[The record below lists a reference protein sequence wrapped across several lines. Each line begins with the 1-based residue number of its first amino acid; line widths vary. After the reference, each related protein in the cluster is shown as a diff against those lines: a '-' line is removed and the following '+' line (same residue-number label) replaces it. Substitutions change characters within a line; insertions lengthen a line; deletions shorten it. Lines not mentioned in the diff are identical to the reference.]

1 MTYEE
6 ALDYIHS
13 VSWTFCKPGLD
24 RITRLCAALGNP
36 QNDLRFIHVAGTN
49 GKGSFCAMLD
59 AILREAGIHT
69 GRYTSPY
76 LRFFNERMCV
86 DGEPI
91 PDDELAELTE
101 LVKPIADAME
111 DKPTEFELITA
122 IGFEYF
128 RRHGCEVVILEVGMG
143 GRLDSTNLIRN
154 PLLSVI
160 TGIALD
166 HTAFLGDTVEAIAK
180 EKAGI
185 IKDRAPVLFG
195 GDDEDAARVIA
206 EVAREKGSD
215 FFRVDYEKLTVR
227 SMTLDGTEF
236 DFGERREL
244 HLALLGAYQPR
255 NACVVLSA
263 VDLLR
268 RRGLA
273 ISEDAVRA
281 GLATAEWCGRF
292 EKLLDDP
299 LFLFDGAHNP
309 QGVASAVES
318 LKIYFDE
325 KVYLLSGVLRDKD
338 YTAIARDLST
348 VAERA
353 FTITPDS
360 PRALSSDEYADVLRE
375 QDMKAEP
382 YSNLHDALTA
392 ALTAA
397 KRDRKPLVC
406 MGSLYVYA
414 ELVRELEGDARY
426 FSFGKEK

>member
-24 RITRLCAALGNP
+24 RIETLCRALGDP
-36 QNDLRFIHVAGTN
+36 QNELRFVHVAGTN

-59 AILREAGIHT
+59 SILQKAGIHT

-86 DGEPI
+86 DGAPI
-91 PDDELAELTE
+91 SNEELAELTE
-101 LVKPIADAME
+101 LVRPIADAME

-128 RRHGCEVVILEVGMG
+128 RRHGVEVVILEVGMG
-143 GRLDSTNLIRN
+143 GRLDSTNLIRD

-185 IKDRAPVLFG
+185 IKDGAPVLFG
-195 GDDEDAARVIA
+195 GDDESAARVI
-206 EVAREKGSD
+206 ETVARERGSELC
-215 FFRVDYEKLTVR
+215 RVDYEQLTVR
-227 SMTLDGTEF
+227 SMTLNGTEF
-236 DFGERREL
+236 DFGAREGL
-244 HLALLGAYQPR
+244 RLSLLGAYQPR
-255 NACVVLSA
+255 NACVVLTA

-268 RRGLA
+268 GRGLA
-273 ISEDAVRA
+273 IEETAVRE
-281 GLATAEWCGRF
+281 GLAAAEWCGRF

-299 LFLFDGAHNP
+299 IFLFDGAHNP

-318 LKIYFDE
+318 LHIYFNE

-338 YTAIARDLST
+338 YHAIARDLSS
-348 VAERA
+348 VVERA
-353 FTITPDS
+353 FTMTPDN
-360 PRALSSDEYADVLRE
+360 PRALPADEYAKTLRSVGIA
-375 QDMKAEP
+375 AEE
-382 YSNLHDALTA
+382 HDSLRKALTA
-392 ALTAA
+392 ALAAA

-406 MGSLYVYA
+406 MGSLYTYA
-414 ELVRELEGDARY
+414 ELVKELDLRY
-426 FSFGKEK
+426 FSFKKEK

>member
-6 ALDYIHS
+6 ALSYIHS

-24 RITRLCAALGNP
+24 RIEKLCAALGNP
-36 QNDLRFIHVAGTN
+36 QNELRFVHVAGTN

-59 AILREAGIHT
+59 SILRGAGLHT

-76 LRFFNERMCV
+76 LRFFNERMCI

-91 PDDELAELTE
+91 SNEELSELTE
-101 LVKPIADAME
+101 LVRPIADAME

-128 RRHGCEVVILEVGMG
+128 RRHRVDVVILEVGMG
-143 GRLDSTNLIRN
+143 GRLDSTNLIRD

-166 HTAFLGDTVEAIAK
+166 HTAFLGDTVEAIAR

-185 IKDRAPVLFG
+185 IKDRAPVLYG
-195 GDDEDAARVIA
+195 GDDDRAARVIA
-206 EVAREKGSD
+206 EAAEQSGSE
-215 FFRVDYEKLTVR
+215 FFRVDYQKLRVR
-227 SMTLDGTEF
+227 SMTLDGTDF
-236 DFGERREL
+236 DFGEQKAL
-244 HLALLGAYQPR
+244 HLSLLGAYQPR
-255 NACVVLSA
+255 NACVVLTA
-263 VDLLR
+263 VELLR
-268 RRGLA
+268 TRGLA
-273 ISEDAVRA
+273 ISEDAIRK
-281 GLATAEWCGRF
+281 GLAAAEWCGRF

-299 LFLFDGAHNP
+299 IFLFDGAHNP

-318 LKIYFDE
+318 LGIYFDE

-338 YTAIARDLST
+338 YAAIARDLASVT
-348 VAERA
+348 ERA
-353 FTITPDS
+353 FTMTPS
-360 PRALSSDEYADVLRE
+360 NPRALAADEYAKTLRSVGIAAEAHASLRE
-375 QDMKAEP
+375 
-382 YSNLHDALTA
+382 ALAA
-392 ALTAA
+392 ALAAA

-406 MGSLYVYA
+406 LGSLYVYE
-414 ELVRELEGDARY
+414 ELVRELGLCY